1 MIKRI
6 YLSLTLLIFVCGYA
20 GAQQSL
26 ILGKELYEQHQFVK
40 ALEYFKKATKKKVT
54 PAALEGL
61 ANCYEGMHDYRSA
74 EVWYGKALGL
84 DPNNASLMYQY
95 GQMLKINQKYPQAK
109 VIFERYKTAVDATKI
124 KFAQGLVQSCDTA
137 TLLYKEMGDY
147 QVSPMQALNSKFSDY
162 GLVYSNSNTVFYST
176 NRYGNESK
184 KKKKL
189 SKDVLQPYYKVLQ
202 AILDSQNTV
211 LSMSQFNLIKDKP
224 FHEATPVFTPK
235 GDTVFFTF
243 ADDKVKEG
251 LNPLKIYYST
261 KTPEGKFSN
270 PQLAPINLFDY
281 SCTHPSISPD
291 GKTLYYV
298 SNQPGG
304 YGKYDIYKVN
314 IAGEW
319 GKPVNLGPGVNTI
332 DDDVFPVTVEDYLY
346 FSSAGHAGLG
356 GLDVFRVK
364 IQGGNAVGTPQ
375 NLRPPFNSS
384 YDDFAPN
391 FKDNSIKKGFVSSNR
406 PGGMG
411 LDDIY
416 SFEYIKPL
424 PPVYLVKV
432 SLADSNDANFND
444 LKDVDIVLNNLTEGT
459 ISNKTFFHEDGTK
472 YNILETNKDYEV
484 VVKRPGYLTLAQNF
498 SVEASTIIDTIVVKN
513 DLPRQ
518 YGYLIEFPIQLEKI
532 IMNKSFELQNIYY
545 EYNSARLTA
554 EARLELEKLLR
565 ILTDNPQIQVQIGS
579 YCDSRGS
586 EEYNKKLSQAR
597 AQSVVD
603 FLKYNG
609 IAQNRVYPKGFGE
622 SEILNQCKDGVECS
636 EEEHAINRRTTFK
649 IIGELKLD

>member
-1 MIKRI
+1 M
-6 YLSLTLLIFVCGYA
+6 
-20 GAQQSL
+20 
-26 ILGKELYEQHQFVK
+26 
-40 ALEYFKKATKKKVT
+40 
-54 PAALEGL
+54 
-61 ANCYEGMHDYRSA
+61 
-74 EVWYGKALGL
+74 
-84 DPNNASLMYQY
+84 
-95 GQMLKINQKYPQAK
+95 
-109 VIFERYKTAVDATKI
+109 
-124 KFAQGLVQSCDTA
+124 
-137 TLLYKEMGDY
+137 
-147 QVSPMQALNSKFSDY
+147 
-162 GLVYSNSNTVFYST
+162 
-176 NRYGNESK
+176 
-184 KKKKL
+184 
-189 SKDVLQPYYKVLQ
+189 
-202 AILDSQNTV
+202 
-211 LSMSQFNLIKDKP
+211 
-224 FHEATPVFTPK
+224 
-235 GDTVFFTF
+235 
-243 ADDKVKEG
+243 
-251 LNPLKIYYST
+251 
-261 KTPEGKFSN
+261 
-270 PQLAPINLFDY
+270 
-281 SCTHPSISPD
+281 
-291 GKTLYYV
+291 
-298 SNQPGG
+298 
-304 YGKYDIYKVN
+304 
-314 IAGEW
+314 
-319 GKPVNLGPGVNTI
+319 
-332 DDDVFPVTVEDYLY
+332 
-346 FSSAGHAGLG
+346 
-356 GLDVFRVK
+356 
-364 IQGGNAVGTPQ
+364 
-375 NLRPPFNSS
+375 
-384 YDDFAPN
+384 
-391 FKDNSIKKGFVSSNR
+391 
-406 PGGMG
+406 
-411 LDDIY
+411 
-416 SFEYIKPL
+416 
-424 PPVYLVKV
+424 VKV